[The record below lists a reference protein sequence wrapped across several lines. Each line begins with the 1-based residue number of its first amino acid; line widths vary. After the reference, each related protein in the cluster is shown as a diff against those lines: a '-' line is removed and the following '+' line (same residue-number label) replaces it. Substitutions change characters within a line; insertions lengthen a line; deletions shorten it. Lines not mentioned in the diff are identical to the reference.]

1 MVVTHP
7 LQRPEEDPLT
17 VAAEAD
23 VALADL
29 LEQPAK
35 QSSKSIVA
43 ADEFTTVEHATLEDD
58 TGYSRA
64 SARRTKMQK
73 GITYAS
79 ALLSCICAGSIMIF
93 ALYAPQFQTHM
104 GYSQVQVNLLSILGE
119 AGMYLTTP
127 IVGISADM
135 YGSAVLSL
143 LSAILFGVAYALA
156 AWAYAAHLPYFTMM
170 ISFLLIGGG
179 TACMYFGSIT
189 ACAKTFTSNRGLALG
204 LPITAYGLSSLWQ
217 SQVAAAFF
225 IDRESGEVHVP
236 GLFAFFAVF
245 LSTVGLIATAGYHF
259 GYRPDS
265 LVASSKK
272 LQHTAAKLGSDEETP
287 LLDDDGS
294 EPFSPR
300 VGSSA
305 ANLGAGGVDVDDED
319 DCKTILLTR
328 KQMVLAFAK
337 DWTAWGAALGLFTTI
352 GPGEMFLNNMGSI
365 IRSLSAPGPST
376 ATNVSIISF
385 SSASMRII
393 AGIGSDYISSKEG
406 RRYSRMWVMLFFASL
421 LVFGHF
427 LVGLGGLEVSNG
439 WWFWAVSSSLG
450 AGYGAIFTLAP
461 TVVSLVWGAER
472 FGTNWGVL
480 FVFPAVGSIFYELI
494 YAAIYDYHT
503 YGERL
508 CYGLSCYQ
516 ATFLVTGTSC
526 VVAII
531 TWIVV
536 WRLGWQRRGV
546 FI

>member
-58 TGYSRA
+58 TGYSKA

-189 ACAKTFTSNRGLALG
+189 TCAKTFTSNRGLALG

-225 IDRESGEVHVP
+225 MDRESGEVHVP

-272 LQHTAAKLGSDEETP
+272 LQRTAAKLGSDEETP

-508 CYGLSCYQ
+508 CYGFSCYQ